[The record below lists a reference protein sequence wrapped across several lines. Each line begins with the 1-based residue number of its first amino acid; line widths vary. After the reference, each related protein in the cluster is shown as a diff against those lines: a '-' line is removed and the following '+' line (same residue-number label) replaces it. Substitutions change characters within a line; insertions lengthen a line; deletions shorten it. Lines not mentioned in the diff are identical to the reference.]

1 MNAPGIV
8 GIVPYV
14 VSGDALVREQE
25 RSAAMREALRRI
37 AHKADYS
44 LGRSYQPFVV
54 TDLQEIRALALNAI
68 ADNKE

>member
-1 MNAPGIV
+1 MNAFGVI
-8 GIVPYV
+8 PYV
-14 VSGDALVREQE
+14 VSGDALVREQA

-54 TDLQEIRALALNAI
+54 GDLQEIRAIALDAI
-68 ADNKE
+68 HAAKE